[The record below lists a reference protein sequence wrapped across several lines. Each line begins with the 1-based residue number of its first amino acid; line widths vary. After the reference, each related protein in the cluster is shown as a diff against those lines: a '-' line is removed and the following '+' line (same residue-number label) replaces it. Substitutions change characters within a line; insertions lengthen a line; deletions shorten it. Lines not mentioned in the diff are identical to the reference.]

1 MKKLLLL
8 LLVLQASL
16 SISQVG
22 IGTVSPNASSA
33 LDITSTTKGLLIP
46 RMTTVQ
52 RNAISAPAQGLIIFN
67 LDDQC
72 LDIYYGSDWIK
83 NCGFK
88 VTGTDTMLAIW
99 TQKANFPM
107 VRSASVSFSIG
118 DKGYIGTGFS
128 GNLILK
134 DFWEYNPATDVWT
147 QKADLPADPRTDA
160 AGAGN
165 DSYGFIGTGRV
176 GTTYYNDLYQYFP
189 LINSWEYCGLVPG
202 SVRYNAVAFIHG
214 YFLWFG
220 TGHGTLGN
228 STAFNDF
235 HKYNYLSGD
244 WEAASFLP
252 VKGASMVAFNTG
264 SFSYVG
270 VGLMAEISEYFVYPD
285 KRLFR
290 TSGGG
295 WFEVSE
301 FPGQSRYDAVCFSVG
316 TSGFVGM
323 GAGSLKDLWRYYSA
337 TDKWSQMADCPGS
350 GRYNAA
356 AFGIASTKK
365 GYIGTGHNGAD
376 LQDWWE
382 VDLFPIGKVY
392 STPDFPEPVAVIN
405 DALWSQ
411 NNNTIY
417 NNNPGDIGIG
427 IEEAKN
433 KLDIQDGARTG
444 AHATDRPLYVTGNIG
459 AALGAEIRNN
469 NGSQGVGIGY
479 NTIYAAGSN
488 DLQDLGFAA
497 RGSTGSLTFLTNGSE
512 RMRMSGAGY
521 LGIGTTTP
529 HAPLQLSNTLF
540 SRKIVVYESADNDH
554 QYQGF
559 GTNAGVFRYQ
569 VENTTTSHVFF
580 AGTSTMASNE
590 LMRIQGN
597 GNVGIG
603 FTSNVNNKLDVQSA
617 IRSGIHSSNLP
628 LYITSSMGDAS
639 GGAEFK
645 HTDGTQGIGIG
656 RNTIYAAG
664 SNTSQNLSISAKG
677 TSGELMLNTNTFE
690 RVRIAANG
698 NVGIGLSTVNNKL
711 DIATVTRSG
720 THSSAM
726 AMYITGDMAGASN
739 GFEIRHTNG
748 TQGIGMGYNS
758 IYAAGSNP
766 DQNLSLLAKGTG
778 GVLAFYTNSIN
789 RLWISGNGNVGIGN
803 TTPHAPLQF
812 SNDLFNRKIVV
823 YESADNNH
831 QYQGLGT
838 NTGVFRYQVENTTS
852 SHIFYAGASTTSSN
866 ELIRIQGNGNIG
878 IGFTANVSNKLDVQ
892 SAVRS
897 GTHAANL
904 PLYITSTM
912 GDASGGAEF
921 RHTDGTQGIGIGRN
935 TIYAAG
941 TAASQ
946 NISLTAKGSTG
957 HLIFNTN
964 GTERM
969 RINENGYVGIGTN
982 SPWAPIQLP
991 ASAGNRK
998 IILYSDVNNDHQFIG
1013 FGVNGDGALRYQTA
1027 VNVNDHIFYTAIN
1040 SMSSD
1045 ELFRIK
1051 SSTGNVA
1058 IKGIIENEAFIT
1070 PTLVNGFTN
1079 YGGNFAPAGYF
1090 KDEFGNVNLRGL
1102 VNTAGNPD
1110 GVTIFTLPVGYRPP
1124 YQLIFTT
1131 LNNDA
1136 TARIDVFTDG
1146 AVKVAS
1152 GSAGWFNLEQISFR
1166 VN

>member
-8 LLVLQASL
+8 LFVLQASL

-46 RMTTVQ
+46 RMTTAQ
-52 RNAISAPAQGLIIFN
+52 RNAISGPAQGLIIFN

-72 LDIYYGSDWIK
+72 LDIYYGTDWIK

-107 VRSASVSFSIG
+107 VRHRSVSFSIG
-118 DKGYIGTGFS
+118 EKGYVGTGVS
-128 GNLILK
+128 NNEYK
-134 DFWEYNPATDVWT
+134 DDFWEYNPATDVWT
-147 QKADLPADPRTDA
+147 QKASFPGGPRTNA

-165 DSYGFIGTGRV
+165 NVFGFIGTGRN
-176 GTTYYNDLYQYFP
+176 GGTYYNDLYQYSA
-189 LINSWEYCGLVPG
+189 IGNTWTYCWFFAAIG
-202 SVRYNAVAFIHG
+202 REDAVAFIHVNA
-214 YFLWFG
+214 LWIG
-220 TGHGTLGN
+220 TGKETSLQL
-228 STAFNDF
+228 SDF
-235 HKYNYLSGD
+235 HKYDLGTHEWYG
-244 WEAASFLP
+244 APSFPLI
-252 VKGASMVAFNTG
+252 GSSMVAFNIG
-264 SFSYVG
+264 ANSYVG
-270 VGLMAEISEYFVYPD
+270 VGLMGPIGGSTSVD
-285 KRLFR
+285 NRLYY
-290 TSGGG
+290 TNGGG
-295 WFEVSE
+295 WIEVSE
-301 FPGQSRYDAVCFSVG
+301 FPGPHRYDAVCFTVG

-323 GAGSLKDLWRYYSA
+323 GDSSLKDLWRYNSI
-337 TDKWSQMADCPGS
+337 TDTWSQLSDCPGV

-356 AFGIASTKK
+356 AFGITSTKK
-365 GYIGTGHNGAD
+365 GYIGTGHNGTE

-382 VDLFPIGKVY
+382 VDLYPAGKVY
-392 STPDFPEPVAVIN
+392 SSPDFPEPVAEIS
-405 DALWSQ
+405 DAHWTQ
-411 NNNTIY
+411 NNNTMY

-427 IEEAKN
+427 IQVAKN
-433 KLDIQDGARTG
+433 KLDIQDGSRTG
-444 AHATDRPLYVTGNIG
+444 THATNRPLYVTGDIS

-469 NGSQGVGIGY
+469 DGSQGVGIGY

-488 DLQDLGFAA
+488 GIQDLRFAA
-497 RGSTGSLTFLTNGSE
+497 RGTTGSLAFLTYGLE
-512 RMRMSGAGY
+512 RMRMNGQGY
-521 LGIGTTTP
+521 LGIGTTAP
-529 HAPLQLSNTLF
+529 HAPLHFSNSLF
-540 SRKIVVYESADNDH
+540 SRKIVIFESADNDH

-559 GTNAGVFRYQ
+559 GTNTGVFRYQ
-569 VENTTTSHVFF
+569 VENTTSSHIFY
-580 AGTSTMASNE
+580 AGASTTASNE
-590 LMRIQGN
+590 LMRVQGN
-597 GNVGIG
+597 GNIGIG
-603 FTSNVNNKLDVQSA
+603 ANNSVNNKLDIQTA
-617 IRSGIHSSNLP
+617 IRSGTHSSNLP
-628 LYITSSMGDAS
+628 LYITSSMQDAS

-677 TSGELMLNTNTFE
+677 TSGELIFNTNTFE

-720 THSSAM
+720 THPSAL
-726 AMYITGDMAGASN
+726 AMYVTGDINGASN

-748 TQGIGMGYNS
+748 TQGIGMGFNT

-766 DQNLSLLAKGTG
+766 DQNLSILAKGTG
-778 GVLAFYTNSIN
+778 GVLAFYTNSVN
-789 RLWISGNGNVGIGN
+789 RLSISGNGNVGIGN

-812 SNDLFNRKIVV
+812 SNDLFSRKIVV

-831 QYQGLGT
+831 QYQGFGT

-866 ELIRIQGNGNIG
+866 ELIRFQGNGNVG

-941 TAASQ
+941 SAAIQ
-946 NISLTAKGSTG
+946 NLSLAAKGSTG
-957 HLIFNTN
+957 LLIFNTN
-964 GTERM
+964 GAERM
-969 RINENGYVGIGTN
+969 RINENGYVGIGTT
-982 SPWAPIQLP
+982 SPWAPIHLNS
-991 ASAGNRK
+991 SAGNRK
-998 IILYSDVNNDHQFIG
+998 IVMFSDFNNDHQFIG

-1027 VNVNDHIFYTAIN
+1027 FSVNDHVFYTAIN
-1040 SMSSD
+1040 STSSD

-1058 IKGIIENEAFIT
+1058 IKGIIENEDFIA

-1090 KDEFGNVNLRGL
+1090 KDEFSNVNLRGL

-1110 GVTIFTLPVGYRPP
+1110 GVTIFTLPVGYRPS

-1131 LNNDA
+1131 LNNDVY
-1136 TARIDVFTDG
+1136 ARIDVFTDG
-1146 AVKVAS
+1146 TVKVAS